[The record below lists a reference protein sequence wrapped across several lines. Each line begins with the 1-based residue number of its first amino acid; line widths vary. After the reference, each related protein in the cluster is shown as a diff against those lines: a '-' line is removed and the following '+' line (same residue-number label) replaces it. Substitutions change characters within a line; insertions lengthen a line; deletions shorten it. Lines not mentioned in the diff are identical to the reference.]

1 MVKMWEWLDGKKSV
15 IAALAGL
22 GLAWAQA
29 KGYVD
34 GEAAFYLASAL
45 TLITG
50 VAVGHKGFKAAT
62 TKEG

>member
-1 MVKMWEWLDGKKSV
+1 MVKVWEWLNGKKSV

-22 GLAWAQA
+22 ALSWAQV

-50 VAVGHKGFKAAT
+50 VAVSHKVAKAI
-62 TKEG
+62 